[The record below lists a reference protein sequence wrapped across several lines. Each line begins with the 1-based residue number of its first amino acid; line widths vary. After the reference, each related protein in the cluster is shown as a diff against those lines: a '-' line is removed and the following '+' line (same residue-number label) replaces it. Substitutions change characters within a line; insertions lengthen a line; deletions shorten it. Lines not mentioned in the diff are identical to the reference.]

1 MPTGRD
7 RDRNGEKNFSG
18 SAPGSNPTG
27 RDRDEKT
34 QSRRALF
41 TVLIQHESADY
52 QWYQILRN
60 TLLNMNTETD
70 EAKKE
75 MIDYCRKYYQKE
87 EVVLGAIDEFERSYT
102 SSCQAVQWYTR
113 NLFPFNFVNKVLRA
127 EDVNALFKL
136 RYFIVAL
143 CKNL

>member
-1 MPTGRD
+1 
-7 RDRNGEKNFSG
+7 
-18 SAPGSNPTG
+18 
-27 RDRDEKT
+27 
-34 QSRRALF
+34 
-41 TVLIQHESADY
+41 HESADY

-102 SSCQAVQWYTR
+102 SSCQSISYKRCLSELLTGRGETNCFDWTR
-113 NLFPFNFVNKVLRA
+113 QD
-127 EDVNALFKL
+127 EG
-136 RYFIVAL
+136 
-143 CKNL
+143 